1 MMNKPSRLVLYIEDD
16 LDHAELVQ
24 RSLTRHAFGGSILH
38 IVDGEAAL
46 DYFGRVDS
54 DTAARP
60 GLILLDLRLPKVD
73 GLEVLRTVKNNPRLS
88 DIPVVVLTTS
98 ANDVDIERAYAQQAN
113 SYLVKPENFPALDEL
128 MKTVGS
134 YWLYWNALPAVE
146 Q

>member
-1 MMNKPSRLVLYIEDD
+1 MNRGHRLVLYVEDD
-16 LDHAELVQ
+16 MDHAELVR

-38 IVDGEAAL
+38 IEDGAAAL
-46 DYFGRVDS
+46 DYLARTDAEEVE
-54 DTAARP
+54 RP

-73 GLEVLRTVKNNPRLS
+73 GLEVLRSVKTNPRLS

-98 ANDVDIERAYAQQAN
+98 ASDVDLQGAYEHRAN
-113 SYLVKPENFPALDEL
+113 SYLVKPEDFPALDEL

-134 YWLYWNALPAVE
+134 YWLYWNALPVAE